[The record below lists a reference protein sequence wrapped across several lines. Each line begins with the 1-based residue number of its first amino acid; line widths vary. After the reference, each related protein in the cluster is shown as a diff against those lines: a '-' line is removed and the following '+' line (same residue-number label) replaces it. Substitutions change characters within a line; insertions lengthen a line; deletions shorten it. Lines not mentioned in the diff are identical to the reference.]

1 MSTIDPIP
9 AWTIKDMCVATG
21 LSRQTVIK
29 YIEQGVLPGMRLP
42 GGQYRIPAL
51 EGLAWMRGEW
61 TPKAD
66 NITPIGSQSFIRSV
80 RKAS

>member
-1 MSTIDPIP
+1 MSIPIDPIP
-9 AWTIKDMCVATG
+9 AWTVKDMCVATG

-51 EGLAWMRGEW
+51 QALAWMKGEW
-61 TPKAD
+61 KPEAA
-66 NITPIGSQSFIRSV
+66 NITPITPQSLIR
-80 RKAS
+80 RIA